1 MRHLLQSLAALSL
14 LTGPLAAGIPE
25 SELALQP
32 PPVNTS
38 PGPSYLARP
47 FQGIPGIERAPGGRL
62 WATWYA
68 GGRWEGPENYVLLVT
83 SGDGGKTW
91 SGPRLVI
98 DPPGYIRAFDPCLW
112 LDPDGRLWLFWA
124 QGAVQF
130 DGRSGVWEIHTDNP
144 DSPSPKWSAPR
155 RLADGVMMNKPVVL
169 RSGEWLLPVAVWT
182 AIEPTVEKI
191 AKQEGLNLPP
201 ATIRALTH
209 NLEGERG
216 SNLLLSSDRGRTF
229 TRIQG
234 PLIPQSHYDEHMLV
248 ERRDG
253 SWWIL
258 TRTKY
263 GIGQSVSFDRG
274 KTWSAGVDTKIPHAN
289 SRFFIRRL
297 RSGRLLLV
305 RHDSPEGMVRS
316 HLVAQVSDDD
326 GVTWRGKLLLDER
339 RAVSY
344 PDGFEDPDGRIYIIY
359 DRERTRD
366 REILFATFTEADV
379 LGGACA
385 SAGCALKQLV
395 NRMGET
401 TLSQG
406 GGLR

>member
-1 MRHLLQSLAALSL
+1 MRRSLLALSAVSL
-14 LTGPLAAGIPE
+14 LTGPLAAGR
-25 SELALQP
+25 SEPDLALQP

-38 PGPSYLARP
+38 PGPSYLERR

-83 SGDGGKTW
+83 SGDAGKTW
-91 SGPRLVI
+91 SQPKLVI
-98 DPPGYIRAFDPCLW
+98 DPPGYVRAFDACLW

-130 DGRSGVWEIHTDNP
+130 DGRSGVWAIHTDNP
-144 DSPSPKWSAPR
+144 GSPSPTWSAPR
-155 RLADGVMMNKPVVL
+155 RLSNGVMMNKPTVL
-169 RSGEWLLPVAVWT
+169 KSGEWLLPVAVWT
-182 AIEPTVEKI
+182 AIEPTVGKI
-191 AKQEGLNLPP
+191 AKQEGLDLSP
-201 ATIRALTH
+201 ATIGALTH
-209 NLEGERG
+209 NLDGERG
-216 SNLLLSSDRGRTF
+216 SNLLLTKDRGQTF

-234 PLIPQSHYDEHMLV
+234 PLIPESHYDEHMMV
-248 ERRDG
+248 ERRDR
-253 SWWIL
+253 SWWVL

-274 KTWSAGVDTKIPHAN
+274 KTWSAGADTRIPHAN

-305 RHDSPEGMVRS
+305 RHESPEGMVRS
-316 HLVAQVSDDD
+316 HLTAQVSDDD
-326 GVTWRGKLLLDER
+326 GITWRGKLPLDER

-344 PDGFEDPDGRIYIIY
+344 PDGFEDPNGKICIIY
-359 DRERTRD
+359 DRERTKD

-379 LGGACA
+379 LAGACV
-385 SAGCALKQLV
+385 SEVCGLKQLV

-401 TLSQG
+401 KVSQG
-406 GGLR
+406 GFR